1 MIRIDKEQLM
11 TISTHLKYL
20 SDLAKKLKLSTT
32 EADGIQTSVTA
43 IINKLKEY
51 FKDDGLKEVFA
62 FGSYDR
68 NTLLTRKADTESD
81 VDILIVFEEK
91 RWEAQTYL
99 NKLKQFAETNY
110 PRSEAY
116 QAHPTITIELL
127 KIKFELVPCIYKEEF
142 LEEGKYLIPNPGK
155 TEFEWIKTDPHSLK
169 SKINY
174 YNNTRPVL
182 IDLIL
187 LYKHWNI
194 HNGRLYST
202 FTVETF
208 LLEHFDYEE
217 DLCNNFYNIIDKLH
231 FNNPEKEQNDL
242 STKAKKLKSDIENL
256 IHQGKQSEALIELG
270 KIVPDI
276 I

>member
-1 MIRIDKEQLM
+1 M
-11 TISTHLKYL
+11 TILTHLKYL
-20 SDLAKKLKLSTT
+20 TELAQKLKLTT
-32 EADGIQTSVTA
+32 SEAEGIQTSVTT
-43 IINKLKEY
+43 IINKLKDH

-91 RWEAQTYL
+91 RWEVQTYL

-142 LEEGKYLIPNPGK
+142 LEDGKYLIPNPGK
-155 TEFEWIKTDPHSLK
+155 TEFEWIKTEPLSLK
-169 SKINY
+169 NKINH
-174 YNNTRPVL
+174 YNKTRPVL

-194 HNGRLYST
+194 QNGRLYST

-217 DLCNNFYNIIDKLH
+217 DLCYNFYKIIDKLH

-242 STKAKKLKSDIENL
+242 STKSKQLKANVVTL
-256 IHQGKQSEALIELG
+256 IDKRMHDYALTELK
-270 KIVPDI
+270 KIVPEIDN
-276 I
+276 

>member
-1 MIRIDKEQLM
+1 M
-11 TISTHLKYL
+11 TIPTHLKYL
-20 SDLAKKLKLSTT
+20 IELAQKLKLTT
-32 EADGIQTSVTA
+32 SEAEGIQTSVTA
-43 IINKLKEY
+43 IINKLKDH

-68 NTLLTRKADTESD
+68 NTLITRKADTESD
-81 VDILIVFEEK
+81 VDILIVFDEK

-99 NKLKQFAETNY
+99 NKLKDFAQTNY

-142 LEEGKYLIPNPGK
+142 FEDGKYLIPNPGK
-155 TEFEWIKTDPHSLK
+155 TEFEWIKTEPFSLK
-169 SKINY
+169 DKINNY
-174 YNNTRPVL
+174 KNTRPVL

-194 HNGRLYST
+194 QNGRPYST

-217 DLCNNFYNIIDKLH
+217 DLCYNFYRIIDMLH
-231 FNNPEKEQNDL
+231 FNNPEKEQNDI
-242 STKAKKLKSDIENL
+242 STKAKKMKNDIENL
-256 IHQGKQSEALIELG
+256 IHNGKQSEALIELA
-270 KIVPDI
+270 KIVPEI
-276 I
+276 N